1 MKAIIIG
8 CGKIGAELA
17 HRLCLHGHD
26 IAVIDRDP
34 ASFVNLPQGF
44 RGRHHEGDP
53 LNHDVLIRAGIEEAD
68 ALVAVTDRDSLN
80 YVLGYTAKTSFHIPK
95 VIVMNNDPDC
105 QIIGE
110 LMGLQA
116 VSSTIW
122 GAEQL
127 EEMVC
132 HAELQSIYAAGG
144 GEVEIYALIIPVEW
158 DGRKLDE
165 MIVEEEHIRPVI
177 LARSGKSILPEVGM
191 KLKKEDILYVGAD
204 HLGIE
209 ALLRLPGM
217 AGKGGPECT

>member
-1 MKAIIIG
+1 
-8 CGKIGAELA
+8 
-17 HRLCLHGHD
+17 
-26 IAVIDRDP
+26 
-34 ASFVNLPQGF
+34 
-44 RGRHHEGDP
+44 
-53 LNHDVLIRAGIEEAD
+53 
-68 ALVAVTDRDSLN
+68 
-80 YVLGYTAKTSFHIPK
+80 
-95 VIVMNNDPDC
+95 
-105 QIIGE
+105 
-110 LMGLQA
+110 
-116 VSSTIW
+116 
-122 GAEQL
+122 
-127 EEMVC
+127 MVC

-217 AGKGGPECT
+217 AGKEGPECT